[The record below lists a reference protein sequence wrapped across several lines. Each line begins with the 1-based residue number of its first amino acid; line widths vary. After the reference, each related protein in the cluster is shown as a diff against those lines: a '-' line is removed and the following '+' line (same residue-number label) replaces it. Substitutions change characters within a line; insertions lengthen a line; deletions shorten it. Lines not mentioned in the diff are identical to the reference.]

1 LNSNYEIYN
10 ASAGSGKTFTLT
22 ARYLSKFLGDSQK
35 ESYRKI
41 LALTFTNK
49 ASEEMKNRV
58 LLSLKEFSD
67 SKAVENPSEMLKAVK
82 DQLDISINE
91 IHIRAKKRLTL
102 LLHNYSFF
110 NVSTLDSF
118 SHNII
123 RSFSK
128 ELKITSDFQL
138 ILDSEQFIDESI
150 ERLLSL
156 VGIKKEITQALVE
169 FANSKISEG
178 KSWDVTYDLKNLSSL
193 LNNENYHNKIKS
205 LEKKNMKD
213 FRYAK
218 ETIFKTIKEL
228 EAQIENQVQLLE
240 KAIKLTKIEVVF
252 SRNSF
257 PIFLK
262 KLKRKDFNK
271 INLES
276 IRNLFIKNTIITK
289 KSSEGNEEKVL
300 ALKEKLFGVFEKI
313 EKKIDERS
321 LLKSFQQSIVPVSVL
336 NQVKKN
342 LDKIQNEKGEL
353 LISEFNKII
362 SEEIKDQPV
371 PYIFEKTGNRY
382 KHYLIDEFQD
392 TSMLQW
398 ANLVPLISH
407 SIESGENEKEMG
419 SLTIVG
425 DPKQSLYRWRGANPD
440 KFISLFNNENPFM
453 VTNTNKIL
461 PKNYRSCD
469 EIVLFNNLFF
479 EHISKT
485 FHFKQNQEI
494 YRDGCSQELN
504 DKKEGF
510 VSVELLEKHNE
521 KQLNEQAFLSKTLN
535 IIKDC
540 KKRGF
545 SYSDQSVLVRNKN
558 QQSIISEFLIKNK
571 IPVISAESLMLKNSS
586 NVRFLIEL
594 IRLRNEPNN
603 LSSRKAII
611 KYFIE
616 KEKKE
621 DPFDFYKKL
630 LNQKIDKFFDILIGF
645 SYQDF
650 IKVPVYDGIMTIQ
663 SKLSLDLSEDAHL
676 QFFMDEIFDFFL
688 KENRNELQ
696 FLEFWEINKEK
707 LNIAMAGDD
716 NAVQILTIHK
726 SKGLEFPVVI
736 YPFADSSSHRPNS
749 QRVWLPFGC
758 QETKLDLLVP
768 FNKTV
773 KSAGEKGKNIYNKIR
788 REEEL
793 DNANILYVA
802 LTRAINEMYIVATL
816 SKKASLLSHNE
827 ALRSFLESSGRWE
840 QGKLAYSWG
849 KKNKNYFSDNAKK
862 QSKKK
867 LEKSFPFLVF
877 KPNFDDFYKDD
888 QIVFGN
894 LFHKLMSKI
903 KYSFQFEKEAR
914 LFLEMENNKKLV
926 LKEIII
932 LVKRTIEKTALS
944 SYFTKEFEVICEKE
958 IFTKNK
964 EVMVPDRIVVS
975 PSNKHTIIEYKTGE
989 KREEHMLQI
998 KKYAN
1003 TLSDMGLNVENS
1015 ILVYVG
1021 HSIEVI
1027 EL

>member
-22 ARYLSKFLGDSQK
+22 ARYLSKFLGDSEK

-49 ASEEMKNRV
+49 ASEEMKNRI

-67 SKAVENPSEMLKAVK
+67 SKAIENPSEILKTVK
-82 DQLDISINE
+82 DQLDISIKE
-91 IHIRAKKRLTL
+91 VHIRAKKRLNL

-128 ELKITSDFQL
+128 ELKIVSDFQL
-138 ILDSEQFIDESI
+138 ILDSEQLIDESI

-156 VGIKKEITQALVE
+156 VGIKKEVTQVLVD
-169 FANSKISEG
+169 FANSKIKEG
-178 KSWDVTYDLKNLSSL
+178 KSWDVTYDLKALSSL
-193 LNNENYHNKIKS
+193 LNNENYYNKIKS
-205 LEKKNMKD
+205 LEKKTMKEFLYANKNM
-213 FRYAK
+213 
-218 ETIFKTIKEL
+218 FKTIKEL
-228 EAQIENQVQLLE
+228 ELQIENQVQLLE
-240 KAIKLTKIEVVF
+240 KAIKLSKIKIVF

-257 PIFLK
+257 PLFLK
-262 KLKRKDFNK
+262 KLKRKDFGQ
-271 INLES
+271 INLNS

-289 KSSEGNEEKVL
+289 KSSEGNEEKILVF
-300 ALKEKLFGVFEKI
+300 KEKLFELFEKI
-313 EKKIDERS
+313 EKKIGERS
-321 LLKSFQQSIVPVSVL
+321 VLKSFQQSIVPISVL
-336 NQVKKN
+336 NQVKIN

-362 SEEIKDQPV
+362 SEEIKDQPA
-371 PYIFEKTGNRY
+371 PYIFEKTGNRF

-392 TSMLQW
+392 TSTLQW
-398 ANLVPLISH
+398 SNLVPLISH
-407 SIESGENEKEMG
+407 SIESGENEKDMG
-419 SLTIVG
+419 SLMIVG

-440 KFISLFNNENPFM
+440 KFISLLNKENPFT
-453 VTNTNKIL
+453 VTNINKIL
-461 PKNYRSCD
+461 PKNYRSCT
-469 EIVLFNNLFF
+469 EIVLFNNLLF

-494 YRDGCSQELN
+494 YRNGCSQDLN
-504 DKKEGF
+504 DKKGGF
-510 VSVELLEKHNE
+510 VSIDFLERHIE

-545 SYSDQSVLVRNKN
+545 SYCDQSVLVRNKN
-558 QQSIISEFLIKNK
+558 QESIISEFLIKNK
-571 IPVISAESLMLKNSS
+571 IPVISAESLMLKNSIKVS
-586 NVRFLIEL
+586 FLIEL
-594 IRLRNEPNN
+594 IRLRSEPGN
-603 LSSRKAII
+603 LNSRKVVI

-616 KEKKE
+616 KDKKE
-621 DPFDFYKKL
+621 DPFDFYRKL
-630 LNQKIDKFFDILIGF
+630 LNQKIDEFFEILIGF
-645 SYQDF
+645 SFEDF
-650 IKVPVYDGIMTIQ
+650 IKEPVFDGILIIQ
-663 SKLSLDLSEDAHL
+663 RKLWLSSDEDAHV
-676 QFFMDEIFDFFL
+676 QFFMDELFDFFL
-688 KENRNELQ
+688 KGNRNELQ
-696 FLEFWEINKEK
+696 FLEFWEINKDK
-707 LNIAMAGDD
+707 LNIAMSGDN

-736 YPFADSSSHRPNS
+736 YPFADSLSHRPNS
-749 QRVWLPFGC
+749 QRVWLPYNC
-758 QETKLDLLVP
+758 QKIKFDLLVP

-773 KSAGEKGKNIYNKIR
+773 KSAGENGKNIYKKTR

-793 DNANILYVA
+793 DNANVLYVA

-816 SKKASLLSHNE
+816 PRKGSLLSHNE
-827 ALRSFLESSGRWE
+827 TFRSFLESSGAWE
-840 QGKLAYSWG
+840 QDKLSYTSG
-849 KKNKNYFSDNAKK
+849 KKNKNHFSENPKK

-867 LEKSFPFLVF
+867 LEKSFPFLVS

-903 KYSFQFEKEAR
+903 KYSFQFEKEAK
-914 LFLEMENNKKLV
+914 LFLETENYKKNV
-926 LKEIII
+926 LKEVIV
-932 LVKRTIEKTALS
+932 LVRRTIESTAVS

-964 EVMVPDRIVVS
+964 EIIVPDRVVIS
-975 PSNKHTIIEYKTGE
+975 ASNKHTIMEYKTGE
-989 KREEHMLQI
+989 KRDKDIIQI

-1003 TLSDMGLNVENS
+1003 TLTNMGLNVENN
-1015 ILVYVG
+1015 ILIYVG
-1021 HSIEVI
+1021 DSIEVI
-1027 EL
+1027 EV